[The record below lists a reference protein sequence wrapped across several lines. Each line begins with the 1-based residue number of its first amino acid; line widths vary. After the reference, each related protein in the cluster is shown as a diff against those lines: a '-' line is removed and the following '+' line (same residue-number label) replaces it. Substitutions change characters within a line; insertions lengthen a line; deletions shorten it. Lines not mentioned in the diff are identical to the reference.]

1 MSKTQLINEL
11 AMKYQTANEVEKQ
24 EILGE
29 ILELLTPYIKKRS
42 NELAA
47 KMIKG
52 KAVAEDYESY
62 YYQAVW
68 ESLEGKNFEPYD
80 ISKGS
85 FIGYLELNVRSYIR
99 NHNKYLTAEK
109 RNIRHE
115 GYSLDSVVNDDAD
128 NSLGEFFVDKNSI
141 YEQEELLSEMYVDEL
156 LNEFAKTTKDGEA
169 KAKALYML
177 SNRDIY
183 TYEEIARVLG
193 YDSYNANARKRVER
207 LRESF
212 EKFLSQKGY

>member
-1 MSKTQLINEL
+1 MSKTQLINSL

-29 ILELLTPYIKKRS
+29 ILELLTPYIKKRANYWS
-42 NELAA
+42 S

-62 YYQAVW
+62 YIQSVW

-115 GYSLDSVVNDDAD
+115 GYSLDSVVNDEAE
-128 NSLGEFFVDKNSI
+128 NSLVEFFVDKNAAH
-141 YEQEELLSEMYVDEL
+141 EVEDLLSEMYIGEL
-156 LNEFAKTTKDGEA
+156 LDEFAKTTKNGEA

-177 SNRDIY
+177 ANRDVY
-183 TYEEIARVLG
+183 TYEQIANVLG
-193 YDSYNANARKRVER
+193 YESYNANARKQLERVK
-207 LRESF
+207 ESF
-212 EKFLSQKGY
+212 KKFLSQKGY